1 MFADPQTLTVNAV
14 AKNLQK
20 INQDKYSSEY
30 LLRSPTDEYRLFI
43 RNSSRVDK
51 TRGVQIDRHN
61 VEFRWTV
68 FPVAPATRSYVRRMY
83 SVIENEVGDTTVDPV
98 NLTIALCN
106 WLSASSGNNVSKM
119 INYES

>member
-14 AKNLQK
+14 AKALQK
-20 INQDKYSSEY
+20 INMDKYSSEY
-30 LLRSPTDEYRLFI
+30 LLRSTTEEYRLFI
-43 RNSSRVDK
+43 RNSSRFDK
-51 TRGVQIDRHN
+51 ARGVQIDRHN

-83 SVIENEVGDTTVDPV
+83 AVVENEVGDTTVDPV
-98 NLTIALCN
+98 NLAIALCN
-106 WLSASSGNNVSKM
+106 WLSASSGSNVSKM

>member
-20 INQDKYSSEY
+20 INMDKYSSEY
-30 LLRSPTDEYRLFI
+30 LLRSTTEEYRLFI
-43 RNSSRVDK
+43 RNSSRFDK
-51 TRGVQIDRHN
+51 ARGVQIDRHN

-68 FPVAPATRSYVRRMY
+68 FPVAPATRSYIRRMY
-83 SVIENEVGDTTVDPV
+83 AVVENEVGDTTVDPV
-98 NLTIALCN
+98 NLAIALCN